1 MKNIFYLFFISLFC
15 GAQIYVPSQYPT
27 IQEAIDFAEN
37 GETIIVSSQVNGYTG
52 LLEVSKEL
60 IIISDSEDVVIN
72 ASNQDF
78 AVKILSNNITISGFQ
93 IIGNEFTNAGI
104 IVEPGSQNIT
114 ISNNDISGMSLP
126 NLSNGSPL
134 SYGILVYGNG
144 DTIDAPNNIS
154 ILDNFIHD
162 IAGSAISLGSY
173 TSNVS
178 ILNNTISD
186 IISVQYM
193 NLPTAIGI
201 NAEYSEA
208 ILVQNNSFFNVINA
222 SNLLSSTGSV
232 LDNNYLDVN
241 ILLSIYLDDLISF
254 SANVY
259 WVEFISQNYLFYLF
273 QDTILGCTD
282 ILACN
287 YNSVANTDDDD
298 CLYPDEI
305 CETCSGETDGTGII
319 IDNDIDDDGVC
330 DDDEISGCTDETAC
344 NYNLFATD
352 DDNSCIYPEQTYLDC
367 NGDCNS
373 DIDLDGI
380 CDEIDLDIDGDGMD
394 NDWEN
399 QFGLDPF
406 DSLDAS
412 NDLDGDGLINIE
424 EYNYGTNPANIDT
437 DGDGF
442 SDFDEIE
449 EGLNPLLP
457 NTDCDQD
464 GILDYVDEDG
474 CIISIPQGFSPNG
487 DGFNEFFVIKGLEN
501 LSPENELIIFNRWG
515 QIVFKKTNYNNDWDG
530 TNNYSSGL
538 FSDQLSTGTY
548 YYVFRAINAVPI
560 IGDREYKGYIYIN
573 R

>member
-60 IIISDSEDVVIN
+60 IIISDSDDVVIN

-144 DTIDAPNNIS
+144 DTIDTPNNIS

-241 ILLSIYLDDLISF
+241 ILLSIYLDDVISF

-287 YNSVANTDDDD
+287 YNSAANTDDD

-424 EYNYGTNPANIDT
+424 EYNYG
-437 DGDGF
+437 
-442 SDFDEIE
+442 
-449 EGLNPLLP
+449 
-457 NTDCDQD
+457 
-464 GILDYVDEDG
+464 
-474 CIISIPQGFSPNG
+474 
-487 DGFNEFFVIKGLEN
+487 
-501 LSPENELIIFNRWG
+501 
-515 QIVFKKTNYNNDWDG
+515 
-530 TNNYSSGL
+530 
-538 FSDQLSTGTY
+538 
-548 YYVFRAINAVPI
+548 
-560 IGDREYKGYIYIN
+560 
-573 R
+573 

>member
-60 IIISDSEDVVIN
+60 IIISDSDDVVIN

-144 DTIDAPNNIS
+144 DTIDTPNNIS

-241 ILLSIYLDDLISF
+241 ILLSIYLDDVISF

-287 YNSVANTDDDD
+287 YNSAANTDDD

-501 LSPENELIIFNRWG
+501 LSPENALIIFNRWG

-548 YYVFRAINAVPI
+548 YYVFRTINAVPI